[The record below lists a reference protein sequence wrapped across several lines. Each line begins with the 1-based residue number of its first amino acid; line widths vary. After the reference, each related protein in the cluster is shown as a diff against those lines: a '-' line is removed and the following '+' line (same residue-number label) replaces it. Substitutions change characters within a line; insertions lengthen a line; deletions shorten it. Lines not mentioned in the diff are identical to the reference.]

1 MTRISVSEPVLRW
14 AMERSSQ
21 RASLERKFPRLPEW
35 LNGNSEPTLHQLQEL
50 ARATSTPLGYFFLP
64 EPPEELLSIPYF
76 RTLGSERQ
84 RQPSP
89 DLLEIVQVMER
100 RQSWMRE
107 HLIEQGHGTLAFVR
121 SAQLTIEPE
130 RLAQE
135 MRQTLGLVKGWAA
148 DQPRWTDAL
157 RKLQSK
163 IEEAGILV
171 AVSGIVG
178 NNTHRKLDPTEF
190 RGFVLV
196 DEYAPLVFVNGADG
210 KAAQMFT
217 LAHELAHI
225 WFGSSA
231 AFDLGELQPA
241 DDETELASNRVAAEF
256 LVPASQL
263 REFWD
268 SVSQE
273 PERFQVIAR
282 HFKVSELVVTRRA
295 MDLGL
300 ITKSEFRAFYREYQE
315 KERRAAAQGQEGG
328 NFYATQNLRIGRRFA
343 EIVVLAAREGKLLYR
358 DAYQLTGLYGKT
370 FEQYA
375 HYLING
381 AT

>member
-21 RASLERKFPRLPEW
+21 RASIERKFPRLQEW
-35 LNGNSEPTLHQLQEL
+35 LNGNSEPTLHQLEEL

-76 RTLGSERQ
+76 RTLDSDRR

-107 HLIEQGHGTLAFVR
+107 HLIEQGHGKLAFVR

-135 MRQTLGLVKGWAA
+135 IRQTLGLARGWAA
-148 DQPRWTDAL
+148 EQPRWTDAL
-157 RKLQSK
+157 RQLQNK

-178 NNTHRKLDPTEF
+178 NNTHRKLDPAEF

-196 DEYAPLVFVNGADG
+196 DEYAPLVFVNGSDG

-231 AFDLGELQPA
+231 AFDLQELQPA
-241 DDETELASNRVAAEF
+241 NDEIELASNRIAAEF
-256 LVPASQL
+256 LVPAAANYVSFGP
-263 REFWD
+263 R
-268 SVSQE
+268 SV
-273 PERFQVIAR
+273 
-282 HFKVSELVVTRRA
+282 
-295 MDLGL
+295 
-300 ITKSEFRAFYREYQE
+300 KSG
-315 KERRAAAQGQEGG
+315 AASS
-328 NFYATQNLRIGRRFA
+328 
-343 EIVVLAAREGKLLYR
+343 
-358 DAYQLTGLYGKT
+358 
-370 FEQYA
+370 
-375 HYLING
+375 
-381 AT
+381 